1 MEPDLVWFKEIKHQ
15 NKLSHMPVQ
24 AVANSYA
31 LNHATTPK
39 AGKGFNFLL
48 LSKCLADTPS
58 SEFLVHKVPEAD
70 KFLWLLEE
78 SNIHG
83 T

>member
-1 MEPDLVWFKEIKHQ
+1 
-15 NKLSHMPVQ
+15 MPVQ

-39 AGKGFNFLL
+39 AGKGLNFLF

-58 SEFLVHKVPEAD
+58 SEFLVHKVPEAGTD
-70 KFLWLLEE
+70 KFL
-78 SNIHG
+78 
-83 T
+83 